1 MRLPGFSGGPVVARL
16 LPPIRM
22 FGGRCFQVGQD
33 LPFRVVFRSCPGLV
47 RSGCPRG
54 LRPRT
59 WLGAQAPG
67 GKWDVTGAP
76 RRASAET
83 SIFPGPRIRVSPC
96 LAGEPSTSSPAA
108 STAGLA
114 LLPSPCFRGKRVW
127 VFAAPP
133 FVPAV
138 FGFSIKSVPQSP
150 GKGKNAP
157 GVLTLLSPWDTLLAN
172 LPREEQPWRRK
183 KNDCGY

>member
-1 MRLPGFSGGPVVARL
+1 MDPRGWPPPRTDRTRGPEGIRLPGFFGGPVVARL

-22 FGGRCFQVGQD
+22 LGGRCFQVGQD
-33 LPFRVVFRSCPGLV
+33 LPLRVVFRSCPGLV

-59 WLGAQAPG
+59 WHGAQAPG

-83 SIFPGPRIRVSPC
+83 SIFPGLGVRVSPC

-133 FVPAV
+133 FGPEV
-138 FGFSIKSVPQSP
+138 FRFQRQKCTP
-150 GKGKNAP
+150 K
-157 GVLTLLSPWDTLLAN
+157 
-172 LPREEQPWRRK
+172 PREGQKRRAS
-183 KNDCGY
+183 